1 MITNNLISELNTWD
15 LLVFILFVM
24 TALFA
29 LVNYII
35 VLIKDKNRVIKVKA
49 SLYYLMLFVLA
60 GLLAL
65 SRL

>member
-1 MITNNLISELNTWD
+1 MIINNLISELNTWD